1 MNITLRIS
9 LLIIALMPFMA
20 SIFPQYTRFTV
31 SPENLKLA
39 WGVIGT
45 SILFTIYFYK
55 QLKLPKIELVKSSLY
70 VPIFG
75 FILWNFVSLL
85 WVIDTYLATIMLTQ
99 FIVASL
105 FYVVIINLFKTD
117 FQIEKITTYIVISMT
132 VVSVIGLFQYYLPLN
147 EFWRNFYWSVAPPG
161 ATFGNKNMASHFI
174 VMALP
179 LAAVGLFSA
188 KNYLQIFSYS
198 VASFIGYWFIII
210 ATAKQAYVAIFAQIL
225 LLLVILILD
234 NWKNKQ
240 RSLVRTFSFQ
250 KPKSVAISF
259 VLLLLIFVSYTDQNL
274 RNKGNVIQNISVDS
288 SSAKS
293 RFPAWINTI
302 EMIKDQPL
310 LGVGVGQWQHEYSKY
325 YDRIEKDVIF
335 NEKTK
340 LRRLHNDYLEM
351 FANVGLV
358 GYVFLI
364 LLLALVVKKI
374 WNILI
379 NVNNNSRFQV
389 LGLALGLIGFSVVA
403 LFSFPIRVFFPAF
416 LVMVYIAIIE
426 FYTLKDSKRTLV
438 FHYADKYKYLALALV
453 LTVSF
458 FVTKTALY
466 WLNSESLRN
475 NAEIF
480 SKAGMDRE
488 ALYFADYSLK
498 YNKKD
503 WKNFAAAGLAR
514 FELGNANE
522 SIPYFK
528 KAIDLSPFN
537 IVVSLNLAAA
547 YDKVGNYDMEKK
559 ILDFVLRIDPNNVI
573 ANAKLVQILLKNK
586 MFEDLKIV
594 YSNMK
599 TNFEYFKNRSNFG
612 PYHFNV
618 IRAAGSMKDY
628 KYIRYVYNDALERGV
643 FSGEDNYLKLAFLN
657 FHYLHNKREGVG
669 WYRKALELEQNL
681 KYRDEILKIIDEYES
696 SMNQ

>member
-1 MNITLRIS
+1 
-9 LLIIALMPFMA
+9 MPFMA

-147 EFWRNFYWSVAPPG
+147 EFWINFYWSVAPPG

-179 LAAVGLFSA
+179 LAVVGLFSA

-198 VASFIGYWFIII
+198 VASFIGYWFIIV
-210 ATAKQAYVAIFAQIL
+210 ATAKQAYVAIFVQMFL
-225 LLLVILILD
+225 LLIILILD

-240 RSLVRTFSFQ
+240 QSLVRTFSFQ
-250 KPKSVAISF
+250 KLKSFTASII
-259 VLLLLIFVSYTDQNL
+259 LLLLIFVLSYTNQNL
-274 RNKGNVIQNISVDS
+274 KDKGLVEATVQNISVYS
-288 SSAKS
+288 SSAKA
-293 RFPAWINTI
+293 RFPAWNNTV
-302 EMIKDQPL
+302 EMIKDSPL
-310 LGVGVGQWQHEYSKY
+310 LGVGIGQWQHKYPQY
-325 YDRIEKDVIF
+325 YDRIDKDTIF
-335 NEKTK
+335 NEHTRLQK
-340 LRRLHNDYLEM
+340 LHNDYLEM

-364 LLLALVVKKI
+364 ALLVLVVKKI

-379 NVNNNSRFQV
+379 NAKNNDRFHI
-389 LGLALGLIGFSVVA
+389 LALTLGLIGFSVVA
-403 LFSFPIRVFFPAF
+403 LFSFPIRVFMPAF

-426 FYTLKDSKRTLV
+426 FYALKNSKKTLV
-438 FHYADKYKYLALALV
+438 FNYTNKYKYLGFVLMLAA
-453 LTVSF
+453 SF
-458 FVTKTALY
+458 FTIRTTLY
-466 WLNSESLRN
+466 WLTSESFRN
-475 NAEIF
+475 NSVIF
-480 SKAGMDRE
+480 LKAGADRE
-488 ALYFADYSLK
+488 GLYLADYSLK
-498 YNKKD
+498 YNNKD
-503 WKNFAAAGLAR
+503 WQGFASAGMAR
-514 FELGNANE
+514 FKLGDINE

-537 IVVSLNLAAA
+537 TIVLLNLAIA
-547 YDKVGNYDMEKK
+547 YDKIGNYGMEKK
-559 ILDFVLRIDPNNVI
+559 VLDFVLRIDPNNVK
-573 ANAKLVQILLKNK
+573 ANAMLVPILLKNK

-612 PYHFNV
+612 PYHFEV
-618 IRAAGSMKDY
+618 IHAAGLLKDY
-628 KYIRYVYNDALERGV
+628 KYIKYIYNDAIERDL
-643 FSGEDNYLKLAFLN
+643 FSGEDNYLKLAVLN
-657 FHYLHNKREGVG
+657 FYYLHNKKEGVN
-669 WYRKALELEQNL
+669 WYRKALELDQNL
-681 KYRDEILKIIDEYES
+681 KHRDEIMKIIDEYES
-696 SMNQ
+696 ISTKV

>member
-1 MNITLRIS
+1 MNITHRITL
-9 LLIIALMPFMA
+9 LLISLMPFLA
-20 SIFPQYTRFTV
+20 PVFPKYTLFNV
-31 SPENLKLA
+31 LPENLKLA
-39 WGVIGT
+39 WGVIGIG
-45 SILFTIYFYK
+45 ILFTIYFYK
-55 QLKLPKIELVKSSLY
+55 QLKSSKIEFVRSSLY
-70 VPIFG
+70 VPILG
-75 FILWNFVSLL
+75 FILLNFISLL
-85 WVIDTYLATIMLTQ
+85 WVVDIYLATIMLSQ
-99 FIVASL
+99 FVVAAL
-105 FYVVIINLFKTD
+105 FYVAIINLFRTD
-117 FQIEKITTYIVISMT
+117 FQIEKITTYIVTSMT
-132 VVSVIGLFQYYLPLN
+132 LVSLIGLSQYYFPLN
-147 EFWRNFYWSVAPPG
+147 EFWINFGVRWAM
-161 ATFGNKNMASHFI
+161 FGNKNIASHFI
-174 VMALP
+174 VMTLP
-179 LAAVGLFSA
+179 LAVVGIFSA

-198 VASFIGYWFIII
+198 FASFIGYWLIII

-288 SSAKS
+288 LSAKS

-403 LFSFPIRVFFPAF
+403 LFSFPIRVFLPAF

-438 FHYADKYKYLALALV
+438 LHYADKYKYLALALV
-453 LTVSF
+453 LTVFF

-475 NAEIF
+475 NAELF

-669 WYRKALELEQNL
+669 WYRKALELGQNL
-681 KYRDEILKIIDEYES
+681 KYRDEILKIIDKYES